1 VRALITGGGGFA
13 ASHLAEHLL
22 ERRCDVTLV
31 ARLGEHLHSAGHLLS
46 QARLERADLR
56 DFARL
61 REVLR
66 ETRPERLYHLAA
78 FSSVVDSFRNPREC
92 YETNFGGTLNL
103 LEAWR
108 ELRFDSRMLFVS
120 SSQVYGQPGEAEM
133 PLRETSPLRP
143 ESPYAGSKI
152 AAEFLAIQ
160 FGSSYGL
167 PVVRARPFNHT
178 GPRQSPAFVCSDL
191 ARQVVEIECGLR
203 PPILTVGSAETARDF
218 SDVRDIVRGYVL
230 LLERGRPGEA
240 YQLCSGRAVSVRAII
255 ERLVATA
262 SVPIDVRVDATK
274 AHAAE
279 ARILWGDAAKARSEV
294 GWEPRYDL
302 ETSLGDLKTYWR
314 KQIDEE
320 VASSRP
326 LAGVSSKPPHQ
337 AS

>member
-1 VRALITGGGGFA
+1 VKVLITGGGGFA

-22 ERRCDVTLV
+22 QLGCDVTLV
-31 ARLGEHLHSAGHLLS
+31 ARPGERLHNVEHLLS
-46 QARLERADLR
+46 QVRLERADLR
-56 DFARL
+56 HFGRL

-66 ETRPERLYHLAA
+66 EIRPERLYHLAA
-78 FSSVVDSFRNPREC
+78 FSSVVDSFKSPREC
-92 YETNFGGTLNL
+92 YETNLSGTLNL

-108 ELRFDSRMLFVS
+108 ELKFDSRMLVVS
-120 SSQVYGQPGEAEM
+120 SSQVYGQPEVADM
-133 PLRETSPLRP
+133 PLRETSPVRP

-160 FGSSYGL
+160 FGLSYGL

-191 ARQVVEIECGLR
+191 ARQVVEIECGMR
-203 PPILTVGSAETARDF
+203 PPILTVGNADVSRDF
-218 SDVRDIVRGYVL
+218 SDVRDIVRGYML

-255 ERLVATA
+255 ERLVTTA
-262 SVPIDVRVDATK
+262 SRPIEVRIDSTK

-279 ARILWGDAAKARSEV
+279 CRVLWGDSAKARSEV
-294 GWEPRYDL
+294 RWKPRYDL
-302 ETSLGDLKTYWR
+302 ETTLGDLKTYWR
-314 KQIDEE
+314 KRIDEE
-320 VASSRP
+320 VAASAEP
-326 LAGVSSKPPHQ
+326 LVSSQPPDK